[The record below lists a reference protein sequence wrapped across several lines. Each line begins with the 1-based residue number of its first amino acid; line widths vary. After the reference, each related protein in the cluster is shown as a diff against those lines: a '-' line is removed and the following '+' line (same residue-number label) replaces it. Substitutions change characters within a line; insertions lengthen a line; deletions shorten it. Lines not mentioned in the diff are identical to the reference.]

1 MTLHEIDEVLALR
14 NGARYEIY
22 DKEPTA
28 GRYWAI
34 RAVPCEFPGQHHPH
48 TRDGVP
54 VTRYLIAI
62 AERRRDDG
70 LWQWC
75 HATMAC
81 KRLFG
86 DLVIDHAT
94 DPTRWHYILETSG

>member
-1 MTLHEIDEVLALR
+1 MIQLEVDEVLALR
-14 NGARYEIY
+14 TGVVYELHEQ
-22 DKEPTA
+22 EPET

-34 RAVPCEFPGQHHPH
+34 RAIPCEFPGPHHQS
-48 TRDGVP
+48 TRDGVA
-54 VTRYLIAI
+54 VTQLVIAI
-62 AERRRDDG
+62 AERRRDNG

-86 DLVIDHAT
+86 DLLLDNAQ
-94 DPTRWHYILETSG
+94 DPTRWHYIEEILG